1 MVSLDELKFS
11 KDHLWAKPQGETARV
26 GITDYAQEQLGE
38 IVYVDLPDVD
48 DEVEKS
54 EALGEVES
62 TKTVSELIAP
72 VSGKVLEVNDEL
84 EDNPGL
90 LNEDPYGDGWLIEVE
105 LADPSELDTLMDAE
119 EYEKYIEEER

>member
-1 MVSLDELKFS
+1 MSLDEPKFS

>member
-1 MVSLDELKFS
+1 MNLDELRFS
-11 KDHLWAKPQGETARV
+11 KGHLWAKPQGETARV

-38 IVYVDLPDVD
+38 IVYVDLPEVD

-54 EALGEVES
+54 EPLGEVES

-72 VSGKVLEVNDEL
+72 VSGKVVEVNAEL
-84 EDNPGL
+84 EDNPSL
-90 LNEDPYGDGWLIEVE
+90 LNEEPYGEGWLIEVE